1 MLIWSIQM
9 GYDDLGQHYHQIGD
23 LTNSAKAYHRER
35 DVCTTATHVVL
46 MYLRLI
52 QVSIDQRNWLAVQSN
67 IQRIHAQQEK
77 YKDFNKL
84 KAKLP
89 AAMGIASLCSGSYRN
104 AADRFLEAD
113 PRMASAKLDDP
124 EDEESYN
131 EAVTPN
137 DVAVYGGLCAL
148 ASMDRN
154 ELQTRVLGNS
164 SFRNYLELEP
174 HIRRAISFFVSSK
187 YSSCLSILD
196 AYKPDYLLDIYLQKH
211 LDQIYSQIRSK
222 AIQQYFI
229 PFSCVTFSA
238 LATAFNTD
246 EEKIEYELNTLIK
259 RGSLDGRVDLVGK
272 VLLANTVDERIT
284 VQEEALSMAEIYENT
299 AHLRL
304 LRIQTLNA
312 KLEIKAAKDKAGSR
326 SGYAQDYFANG
337 KFDIHMTGSGPG
349 RAGLRGGKR
358 YV

>member
-1 MLIWSIQM
+1 MLTLSIQM
-9 GYDDLGQHYHQIGD
+9 GHDDLGQHYYQIGD

-35 DVCTTATHVVL
+35 DVCTTVTHVVL

-52 QVSIDQRNWLAVQSN
+52 QVSIDQANWLAVQSY
-67 IQRIHAQQEK
+67 IQRIQAQKEK
-77 YKDFNKL
+77 YSDFNKL
-84 KAKLP
+84 NAKLP
-89 AAMGIASLCSGSYRN
+89 AALGIASLCSGSFRT
-104 AADRFLEAD
+104 AAGKFLEVD

-131 EAVTPN
+131 EVITPN

-154 ELQTRVLGNS
+154 ELQTRVLENS

-187 YSSCLSILD
+187 YSSCLAILD

-229 PFSCVTFSA
+229 PFSCVTLSA
-238 LATAFNTD
+238 LAAAFNTD
-246 EEKIEYELNTLIK
+246 EERIELELNTLIK
-259 RGSLDGRVDLVGK
+259 RGNLDGRIDLVRK
-272 VLLANTVDERIT
+272 VLIANTVDEKIK
-284 VQEEALSMAEIYENT
+284 VQEEALSTAEVYENT

-304 LRIQTLNA
+304 LKIQTLNA
-312 KLEIKAAKDKAGSR
+312 KLEVTATKDKAGSR
-326 SGYAQDYFANG
+326 SVNQQDIFGNG
-337 KFDIHMTGSGPG
+337 KFDTHMTGSGPG
-349 RAGLRGGKR
+349 RAGLRSGKR
-358 YV
+358 FG